1 MASPELELQ
10 AAVNA
15 RLRADATLTTLINK
29 RVYDQVP
36 TDANGAVTA
45 TFPHVTMGEAQLVR
59 DDATCISGGQV
70 YLTLHAWSRAV
81 GFPEV
86 KRVAHAVQE
95 SLHLAP
101 IELPTN
107 RLVSIMHRQT
117 RTFRDPDGLTSHAV
131 IEFVAN
137 TEKPLA

>member
-1 MASPELELQ
+1 MASPDLELQ
-10 AAVNA
+10 GAIVS
-15 RLRADATLTTLINK
+15 RLKADATLATLIGS
-29 RVYDQVP
+29 RVYDQP
-36 TDANGAVTA
+36 PDGAS
-45 TFPHVTMGEAQLVR
+45 FPYFTIGEAQFLR

-70 YLTLHAWSRAV
+70 YLTMHAWSRAV

-86 KRVAHAVQE
+86 RRIADAVVE

-101 IELPTN
+101 ITLPTN
-107 RLVSIMHRQT
+107 HLISIMHRQT

-137 TEKPLA
+137 TEKPAA

>member
-1 MASPELELQ
+1 MASAELELQ
-10 AAVNA
+10 GAIDV
-15 RLRADATLTTLINK
+15 RLKADATLMALANG
-29 RVYDQVP
+29 VYDIP
-36 TDANGAVTA
+36 PSGCWATPKEGYVTL
-45 TFPHVTMGEAQLVR
+45 GEAQTIR

-70 YLTLHAWSRAV
+70 FLTLHAWSRKVGYPAV
-81 GFPEV
+81 
-86 KRVAHAVQE
+86 KKMADAVVE

-101 IELPTN
+101 LALPTN

-117 RTFRDPDGLTSHAV
+117 RTFRDADGLTSHAV